1 MSEFPNYFGTAPATA
16 ADSSWRT
23 AFGAPSVA
31 QSDYSSA
38 FSSTGPSFNPSAFD
52 PSFSIPSA
60 PYRSVESFAS
70 APASSNWMD
79 YLKAGGLAMSAAGDA
94 IRAFRGE
101 PIFPGSSPFQQLLAQ
116 ERQKE
121 EDKRQVEM
129 LKAALGPSSST
140 DLIAG
145 VLDPAAEKRSKP
157 KAFGELP
164 SLARTAG
171 SSFRLAGSFLG

>member
-1 MSEFPNYFGTAPATA
+1 MSEFPNYFGDSPAE
-16 ADSSWRT
+16 SSPSWRT
-23 AFGAPSVA
+23 SFPSPSVA
-31 QSDYSSA
+31 QGESNFGINYTPIE
-38 FSSTGPSFNPSAFD
+38 FNPIGFNPSF
-52 PSFSIPSA
+52 SFASA
-60 PYRSVESFAS
+60 PYKSVESVAS

-129 LKAALGPSSST
+129 LKAALGSSSST
-140 DLIAG
+140 NLIAG

-171 SSFRLAGSFLG
+171 SSFRLAGSYLG